1 MKKVLLIIVSIFG
14 VFAQAQTDSK
24 NFRTKSISVQKD
36 SILLDSVSINPFH
49 FKVLNSDKTVV
60 DSTQYVIDYSKS
72 LLIIDKE
79 KYPEIEVEYYAYPE
93 FLTKT
98 YFRFD
103 KNLIVKNPTRSSPLY
118 SLQTKKRNPFF
129 KPFDGLNT
137 AGSISRGLTIGN
149 NQDAVLNSTLDLQI
163 AGKLSD
169 KVTLRAS
176 ITDTNIPIQ
185 ENGYTQQLNE
195 FDRVFIELFSDKWSI
210 KAGDVNLEN
219 SNSSFGNFTKKVAGI
234 SVDAIIKE
242 TDDSKTTVFAS
253 GALVRGKFT
262 TYAFTGQES
271 NQGPY
276 RLFGPN
282 NEQFIIII
290 SGSETVHVNGI
301 PLTRGE
307 NNDYI
312 IDYNTS
318 EITFTP
324 TFPITANMRIAVD
337 FQFSDRNYTRF
348 ITHNGAQY
356 ESEKFKI
363 GGSFYLE
370 NDAKNQPLQQNL
382 SDEQKILLA
391 NAGND
396 NSQMI
401 APSAV
406 ETSYDENKILYRK
419 NFVGTDEIFVFST
432 DENDILY
439 TVTFTNVGQNQ
450 GDYILSNTI
459 ATGRIYEYV
468 GTNLGDYSPVI
479 QLVAPNK
486 LQLAVINAS
495 YNPSEKTVV
504 DAEIALS
511 QNDKNLFSSIDDDN
525 NDGIASKVNWQQT
538 IIDKK
543 WDLKSNLFFE
553 SIAENFQSIE
563 RFRNIEFDRDWNIL
577 DASGN
582 QQLLN
587 ASFVFSNDEKG
598 AVTYSFEQFNFGDSF
613 DGNRH
618 SINGNLN
625 FEKLKVNF
633 LSSLLDSKTAISKN
647 NFARLDVFSKY
658 TFNKSWIGA
667 KIISENNKRTEIA
680 TQNLSNLSQKFSE
693 YEGFFGVGDS
703 TKVFA
708 EVGANFRTNDSL
720 KSNTLERVSNSKTY
734 YINSQLIKNKN
745 SKLSLYANYRTVE
758 NIDFEDTK
766 SLNSR
771 VLYNQQLFNK
781 KVSLNTVY
789 ETVSGNLPQQEFTYI
804 EVEAGQ
810 GFYTWIDYNNDGI
823 QDINEFEIAQFQDE
837 ATYLRIALPTLS
849 YIQTHQTK
857 FSQSL
862 NINLQQWSNQEGFKK
877 TLSHFQNQS
886 FILIDNKQK
895 RSDDAFNLNPFDV
908 NNDDLLALNFN
919 LKNSLFYNR
928 GKQHYST
935 TYNFINARNKT
946 SFAIDNLESKL
957 KLHQLQFVHKFGDF
971 WLFDFKTS
979 IATNKNTSEN
989 YVSRNYDL
997 ENNSINPKVSYI
1009 YNQNSALDVFYEYK
1023 TKDNTIGDLE
1033 SLTSQKMGASY
1044 KTANEKGTSISTE
1057 FNFFINDYFGNQN
1070 SPVAYQMLEGLQ
1082 PGNNFTWS
1090 LLWQQKL
1097 TTYLDLN
1104 INYLGRKSE
1113 TSKTVHTGTV
1123 QLRAHF

>member
-1 MKKVLLIIVSIFG
+1 MKKVLLIYSFLFAF
-14 VFAQAQTDSK
+14 FAQAQTDSK
-24 NFRTKSISVQKD
+24 NFRTKSILVQKD
-36 SILLDSVSINPFH
+36 TIQLDSVSINPFH
-49 FKVLNSDKTVV
+49 FKVLNTDKTVI
-60 DSTQYVIDYSKS
+60 DSTQYSIDYSKS

-79 KYPEIEVEYYAYPE
+79 EYPKIDVEYYAYPE

-98 YFRFD
+98 YFKFD
-103 KNLIVKNPTRSSPLY
+103 KKLIVQNPTRNSRLY
-118 SLQTKKRNPFF
+118 SLQNNTKNSFF

-163 AGKLSD
+163 AGKLSE

-195 FDRVFIELFSDKWSI
+195 FDRVFIELFSENWSI

-219 SNSSFGNFTKKVAGI
+219 THSYFGEFTKKVAGI
-234 SVDAIIKE
+234 SVDGTINH
-242 TDDSKTTVFAS
+242 TDDSRTTVFAS
-253 GALVRGKFT
+253 GALVKGKFT

-282 NEQFIIII
+282 NEQFIIIV
-290 SGSETVHVNGI
+290 SGSETVYVNGI
-301 PLTRGE
+301 PLKRGE

-312 IDYNTS
+312 IDYNTA

-324 TFPITANMRIAVD
+324 TFPITANMRIAID

-348 ITHNGAQY
+348 ITHNGAHY

-370 NDAKNQPLQQNL
+370 NDSKNQPLQQNL
-382 SDEQKILLA
+382 SDEQKLLLS

-396 NSQMI
+396 ISQMI

-406 ETSYDENKILYRK
+406 LSLYDENKILYRK
-419 NFVGTDEIFVFST
+419 DLIGSDEIFVFSI

-439 TVTFTNVGQNQ
+439 TVKFTNVGQNQ

-459 ATGRIYEYV
+459 ATGRIYEYI
-468 GTNLGDYSPVI
+468 GLNQGDYSPII

-486 LQLAVINAS
+486 LQLAIINAS
-495 YNPSEKTVV
+495 YNPSDKTVI
-504 DAEIALS
+504 DAEIAIS
-511 QNDKNLFSSIDDDN
+511 ENDKNLFSSIDDDN
-525 NDGIASKVNWQQT
+525 MDGIASKVSWQQT

-543 WDLKSNLFFE
+543 WNLKSNLFFE
-553 SIAENFQSIE
+553 TIAENFQSIE

-577 DASGN
+577 DATGN
-582 QQLLN
+582 QQLIN

-598 AVTYSFEQFNFGDSF
+598 EITYSFEKFNFGKSF
-613 DGNRH
+613 EGNRH
-618 SINGNLN
+618 SINGDLHFDNLKLN
-625 FEKLKVNF
+625 FE
-633 LSSLLDSKTAISKN
+633 SSLLDSKTSINEN
-647 NFARLDVFSKY
+647 NFARLHLFSKY
-658 TFNKSWIGA
+658 TFNKSWVGT
-667 KIISENNKRTEIA
+667 KINSENNKRKEIA

-703 TKVFA
+703 TKVFT
-708 EVGANFRTNDSL
+708 EIGANFRTNDSL
-720 KSNTLERVSNSKTY
+720 KSTTLQRVSNSKTY
-734 YINSQLIKNKN
+734 FINSQLIKNKN
-745 SKLSLYANYRTVE
+745 TKLSLYANYRTVE
-758 NIDFEDTK
+758 NIDFDDTK

-771 VLYNQQLFNK
+771 VLFKQQLFNK

-862 NINLQQWSNQEGFKK
+862 NINLQQWSNQKGIKK

-895 RSDDAFNLNPFDV
+895 RSDDTFNLNPFDV
-908 NNDDLLALNFN
+908 DNDDLLALNFN
-919 LKNSLFYNR
+919 LKNSLYFNR
-928 GKQHYST
+928 GKQHFST
-935 TYNFINARNKT
+935 TYNFINSRNKT

-957 KLHQLQFVHKFGDF
+957 KLHQLQFAHKFGYF

-979 IATNKNTSEN
+979 TSTNKNSSQN

-997 ENNSINPKVSYI
+997 ENKSINPKISYI
-1009 YNQNSALDVFYEYK
+1009 YSQNRSLDVFYEFK
-1023 TKDNTIGDLE
+1023 TKDNIVGNLE

-1044 KTANEKGTSISTE
+1044 KTSNKKGTSVSTE
-1057 FNFFINDYFGNQN
+1057 FNFFINDYTGNQN

-1113 TSKTVHTGTV
+1113 TSKTIHTGTV

>member
-1 MKKVLLIIVSIFG
+1 MKKVLLILLFLFG
-14 VFAQAQTDSK
+14 VFAQAQIDSK
-24 NFRTKSISVQKD
+24 NFRSKVFTVQKD
-36 SILLDSVSINPFH
+36 SVLIDSVSINPFH
-49 FKVLNSDKTVV
+49 FKVLNTDKTVI
-60 DSTQYVIDYSKS
+60 DSTQYSIDFSKS
-72 LLIIDKE
+72 ILIIDKE
-79 KYPEIEVEYYAYPE
+79 KYPSIEVEYYAYPK

-98 YFRFD
+98 YFKFD
-103 KNLIVKNPTRSSPLY
+103 KKLIVQNPTKNSPLY
-118 SLQTKKRNPFF
+118 SLQTNTRNKYF

-185 ENGYTQQLNE
+185 ENGYTQKLNE
-195 FDRVFIELFSDKWSI
+195 FDRVFIELFSDNWSI

-219 SNSSFGNFTKKVAGI
+219 TNTYFGNFTKKVAGI
-234 SVDAIIKE
+234 SIDA
-242 TDDSKTTVFAS
+242 TLNHDNSKTTVFAS

-262 TYAFTGQES
+262 TYAFVGQES

-290 SGSETVHVNGI
+290 SGSETVYVNGI
-301 PLTRGE
+301 PLKRGE

-312 IDYNTS
+312 IDYNTA
-318 EITFTP
+318 EITFMP
-324 TFPITANMRIAVD
+324 TFPVNANMRISVD

-356 ESEKFKI
+356 ESEKLKI

-370 NDAKNQPLQQNL
+370 NDSKNQPLQQNL
-382 SDEQKILLA
+382 SDEQKLLLA

-396 NSQMI
+396 TSQMV

-406 ETSYDENKILYRK
+406 PSAYDENKILYK
-419 NFVGTDEIFVFST
+419 KDFVGTQEIFIFST
-432 DENDILY
+432 DANDELY
-439 TVTFTNVGQNQ
+439 AVKFTNVGQNQ
-450 GDYILSNTI
+450 GDYILSTTI
-459 ATGRIYEYV
+459 ATGRVYEYIGV
-468 GTNLGDYSPVI
+468 NQGDYSPTI

-486 LQLAVINAS
+486 LQLAIINAS
-495 YNPSEKTVV
+495 YNPSKKTVV

-511 QNDKNLFSSIDDDN
+511 QNDKNLFSSIDDN
-525 NDGIASKVNWQQT
+525 QNDGIAAKVGWKQL
-538 IIDKK
+538 IFDKK
-543 WDLKSNLFFE
+543 WDLKSSFNFE
-553 SIAENFQSIE
+553 SIAENFQSVE
-563 RFRNIEFDRDWNIL
+563 RFRNIEFNRDWNVL
-577 DASGN
+577 STSGN
-582 QQLLN
+582 QQLMN
-587 ASFVFSNDEKG
+587 TSFIFSNEENG
-598 AVTYSFEQFNFGDSF
+598 AVSYNFELLKFSDSF
-613 DGNRH
+613 DGSRH
-618 SINGNLN
+618 SINGNLH
-625 FEKLKVNF
+625 FDKLKLNF
-633 LSSLLDSKTAISKN
+633 LSSLLDSKSSLEKN
-647 NFARLDVFSKY
+647 KFSRLYLTSKY
-658 TFNKSWIGA
+658 TFSKSWIGA
-667 KIISENNKRTEIA
+667 KINSENNKRTEIT
-680 TQNLSNLSQKFSE
+680 TQNLSNRSQKFNE

-708 EVGANFRTNDSL
+708 EIGANFRTNDSL
-720 KSNTLERVSNSKTY
+720 KVNSLQRVSNAKTY

-745 SKLSLYANYRTVE
+745 TQLSLYTNYRTVE
-758 NIDFEDTK
+758 NIDFDDTK

-771 VLYNQQLFNK
+771 ILYSQQLFNK
-781 KVSLNTVY
+781 MVRLNTVY

-810 GFYTWIDYNNDGI
+810 GFYTWIDYNDNGI
-823 QDINEFEIAQFQDE
+823 QEINEFEIAQFQDE
-837 ATYLRIALPTLS
+837 ATFLRVALPTLS

-862 NINLQQWSNQEGFKK
+862 HINLQQWSNQKGFKK
-877 TLSHFQNQS
+877 ALSHFQNQS

-895 RSDDAFNLNPFDV
+895 RSDNTFNLNPFDI

-919 LKNSLFYNR
+919 LKNSLFINR
-928 GKQHYST
+928 GKQHFST

-946 SFAIDNLESKL
+946 SFAIDNLENKL
-957 KLHQLQFVHKFGDF
+957 KLHQLQFTHKFGDF
-971 WLFDFKTS
+971 WLFDFKLSTS
-979 IATNKNTSEN
+979 NNNNSSEN
-989 YVSRNYDL
+989 YSSRNYDL
-997 ENNSINPKVSYI
+997 SNNSINPKISYI
-1009 YNQNSALDVFYEYK
+1009 YSQNSALDVFYEYK
-1023 TKDNTIGDLE
+1023 TKENTIGNLE

-1044 KTANEKGTSISTE
+1044 KTSSKKGTSINAE
-1057 FNFFINDYFGNQN
+1057 FNFFINDYIGNQN

-1113 TSKTVHTGTV
+1113 TSRTIHTGTV

>member
-1 MKKVLLIIVSIFG
+1 MKKVLLIVAFFVG
-14 VFAQAQTDSK
+14 LFAHAQTDSK
-24 NFRTKSISVQKD
+24 SFRTKSIIVQKD
-36 SILLDSVSINPFH
+36 SIQIDSVSINPFH
-49 FKVLNSDKTVV
+49 FKVLTSDRIAI
-60 DSTQYVIDYSKS
+60 DSTQYTIDFSKS

-79 KYPEIEVEYYAYPE
+79 KHPSIEVEYYAYPA

-98 YFRFD
+98 YFKFD
-103 KNLIVKNPTRSSPLY
+103 KKLIVQNPTRNSQLY
-118 SLQTKKRNPFF
+118 SLQNSNKNKFF

-137 AGSISRGLTIGN
+137 VGSISRGMTIGN

-163 AGKLSD
+163 AGKLSE

-195 FDRVFIELFSDKWSI
+195 FDRVFIELFSENWSI
-210 KAGDVNLEN
+210 KAGDINLEN
-219 SNSSFGNFTKKVAGI
+219 TNSYFGSFTKKVAGI
-234 SVDAIIKE
+234 SVDGTINH
-242 TDDSKTTVFAS
+242 DDSKTMVFAS
-253 GALVRGKFT
+253 GALVKGKFT
-262 TYAFTGQES
+262 NYEFTGQES

-282 NEQFIIII
+282 NEQFIIIV
-290 SGSETVHVNGI
+290 SGSETVYVNGI
-301 PLTRGE
+301 PLKRGE

-312 IDYNTS
+312 IDYNTA

-370 NDAKNQPLQQNL
+370 NDSKNQPLQQDL
-382 SDEQKILLA
+382 SDQQKLLLA

-396 NSQMI
+396 ISQMI
-401 APSAV
+401 SPSAV
-406 ETSYDENKILYRK
+406 LTSYDENKILYKK
-419 NFVGTDEIFVFST
+419 NLVGITEVFVFST
-432 DENDILY
+432 DVNDDLY
-439 TVTFTNVGQNQ
+439 AVKFTNVGQNQ
-450 GDYILSNTI
+450 GDYTLSNTI
-459 ATGRIYEYV
+459 ATGRIYEYT

-479 QLVAPNK
+479 QLIAPNK

-495 YNPSEKTVV
+495 YNPSEKTIV
-504 DAEIALS
+504 DAEIAFS
-511 QNDKNLFSSIDDDN
+511 ENDKNLFSKIDDN
-525 NDGIASKVNWQQT
+525 SNDGIASKITWQQT

-553 SIAENFQSIE
+553 TISENFDNVEGYRS
-563 RFRNIEFDRDWNIL
+563 IEFDRDWNIL

-582 QQLLN
+582 QQLIN
-587 ASFVFSNDEKG
+587 ASFVFSNEEEG
-598 AVTYSFEQFNFGDSF
+598 AVTYNFEQFNFGKSF

-618 SINGNLN
+618 SINGNLY
-625 FEKLKVNF
+625 FDKLKLNF
-633 LSSLLDSKTAISKN
+633 LSSFLNSKTSINENKFS
-647 NFARLDVFSKY
+647 RLFLTSKY

-667 KIISENNKRTEIA
+667 KINSENNKRTEIA
-680 TQNLSNLSQKFSE
+680 TQNLSNLSQKFNE

-708 EVGANFRTNDSL
+708 EIGANFRTNDSL
-720 KSNTLERVSNSKTY
+720 KVNTLQRVSNSKTY
-734 YINSQLIKNKN
+734 YVNSQLIKNKN
-745 SKLSLYANYRTVE
+745 TKLSLYANYRTVE
-758 NIDFEDTK
+758 NIDFDDTK

-771 VLYNQQLFNK
+771 ILYNQQLFNK

-810 GFYTWIDYNNDGI
+810 GFYTWNDYNDNGI
-823 QDINEFEIAQFQDE
+823 QELNEFEIAQFQDE

-862 NINLQQWSNQEGFKK
+862 NINLQQWSNQKGFKK
-877 TLSHFQNQS
+877 MLSHFQNQS

-895 RSDDAFNLNPFDV
+895 RSDDTFNLNPFDI
-908 NNDDLLALNFN
+908 NTDDLLALNFN
-919 LKNSLFYNR
+919 LKNSLFFNR
-928 GKQHYST
+928 GKQHFST

-957 KLHQLQFVHKFGDF
+957 KLHQLQFTHKLGDF
-971 WLFDFKTS
+971 WLFDFRASTS
-979 IATNKNTSEN
+979 KNKNSSEN
-989 YVSRNYDL
+989 FSSRNYDL
-997 ENNSINPKVSYI
+997 DNNSINPKISYV
-1009 YNQNSALDVFYEYK
+1009 YSQNSALDVFYEYK
-1023 TKDNTIGDLE
+1023 TKENSLGNLE

-1044 KTANEKGTSISTE
+1044 KTSNKKGTSINAE
-1057 FNFFINDYFGNQN
+1057 FNFFINDYIGNQN

-1113 TSKTVHTGTV
+1113 TSNTIHTGTV

>member
-1 MKKVLLIIVSIFG
+1 MKKVLLITLFLFG

-24 NFRTKSISVQKD
+24 NFRTKTFSVKKD
-36 SILLDSVSINPFH
+36 SIFIDSVSINPFH
-49 FKVLNSDKTVV
+49 FKVLNTDKTVV
-60 DSTQYVIDYSKS
+60 DSINYSIDFSKS
-72 LLIIDKE
+72 LLVIDSE
-79 KYPEIEVEYYAYPE
+79 KYSEIEVEYYAYPE

-98 YFRFD
+98 YFKFD
-103 KNLIVKNPTRSSPLY
+103 KKLIVQNPTKKSPLY
-118 SLQTKKRNPFF
+118 SFQNSNKKQFF

-137 AGSISRGLTIGN
+137 VGSISRGLTVGN

-195 FDRVFIELFSDKWSI
+195 FDRVFIELFSENWSI
-210 KAGDVNLEN
+210 KAGDVNLNN
-219 SNSSFGNFTKKVAGI
+219 SNSYFGEFTKKISGI
-234 SVDAIIKE
+234 SVDATLNHDNSLTKI
-242 TDDSKTTVFAS
+242 FAS

-262 TYAFTGQES
+262 NYQFVGQES

-282 NEQFIIII
+282 NEQFIIVI
-290 SGSETVHVNGI
+290 SGSETVYVNGL
-301 PLTRGE
+301 PLKRGE

-312 IDYNTS
+312 IDYNTA

-324 TFPITANMRIAVD
+324 TFPINTNMRISVD

-356 ESEKFKI
+356 ESEKLKI

-370 NDAKNQPLQQNL
+370 NDSKNQSLQQNL
-382 SDEQKILLA
+382 SDEQKQLLA

-396 NSQMI
+396 TSLMV

-406 ETSYDENKILYRK
+406 LTPFDENKVLYEK
-419 NFVGTDEIFVFST
+419 ELVGSDEIFVFST
-432 DENDILY
+432 NENSDLY
-439 TVTFTNVGQNQ
+439 TVRFTNVGQNQ

-459 ATGRIYEYV
+459 AAGKIYEYV
-468 GTNLGDYSPVI
+468 GINLGDYNPTI
-479 QLVAPNK
+479 QLIAPNK
-486 LQLAVINAS
+486 LQLAIVNSSYKPSKKTTIN
-495 YNPSEKTVV
+495 
-504 DAEIALS
+504 AEIALS
-511 QNDKNLFSSIDDDN
+511 QNDENLFSTIDNDN
-525 NDGIASKVNWQQT
+525 NDGIASKISWEQF
-538 IIDKK
+538 IFDKK
-543 WDLKSNLFFE
+543 WDLKSNLHYE
-553 SIAENFQSIE
+553 SISEDFQSIE
-563 RFRNIEFDRDWNIL
+563 RFRNIEFDRDWNII

-582 QQLLN
+582 QQLIN
-587 ASFVFSNDEKG
+587 ASFVFSNEEKG
-598 AVTYSFEQFNFGDSF
+598 KVAYNFEQFNFGKSF

-618 SINGNLN
+618 SINGNLYFN
-625 FEKLKVNF
+625 KLKLNF
-633 LSSLLDSKTAISKN
+633 SSSFLNSKSPEN
-647 NFARLDVFSKY
+647 ENDFARLNLTSKY

-667 KIISENNKRTEIA
+667 KINYENNKRTEIL
-680 TQNLSNLSQKFSE
+680 TQNLSTLSQKFDE
-693 YEGFFGVGDS
+693 YEAFFGVGDS

-708 EVGANFRTNDSL
+708 EVGVNLRSNDSVKL
-720 KSNTLERVSNSKTY
+720 NSLERVSNANTY
-734 YINSQLIKNKN
+734 YINSQLIKNEN
-745 SKLSLYANYRTVE
+745 TKLSLYANYRIVE
-758 NIDFEDTK
+758 NIDFDDTK

-771 VLYNQQLFNK
+771 LRFNKQLFNK

-789 ETVSGNLPQQEFTYI
+789 ETLSGNLPQQEFTYI
-804 EVEAGQ
+804 EVDEGQ
-810 GFYTWIDYNNDGI
+810 GFYTWIDYNNNGI
-823 QDINEFEIAQFQDE
+823 QELNEFEIAQFQDE
-837 ATYLRIALPTLS
+837 ASYLRVALPTLN

-862 NINLQQWSNQEGFKK
+862 NINLQQWSNQKGFKK

-895 RSDDAFNLNPFDV
+895 RSDDSFNLNPFDI
-908 NNDDLLALNFN
+908 NTDDLLALNFN
-919 LKNSLFYNR
+919 LKNSLFFNR
-928 GKQHYST
+928 GKQHFST
-935 TYNFINARNKT
+935 TYNFINAKNKT
-946 SFAIDNLESKL
+946 SFAIDNLENKL

-971 WLFDFKTS
+971 WLLDFKTNTS
-979 IATNKNTSEN
+979 TNKNSSEN
-989 YVSRNYDL
+989 FSSRNYDL
-997 ENNSINPKVSYI
+997 ENIAINPKISYV
-1009 YNQNSALDVFYEYK
+1009 YNQNKALDFFYEYK
-1023 TKDNTIGDLE
+1023 TKENTIGNLE
-1033 SLTSQKMGASY
+1033 YLASHKMGSSF
-1044 KTANEKGTSISTE
+1044 KTSNKKGTSVNAE
-1057 FNFFINDYFGNQN
+1057 FNFFINDFTGNQN

-1082 PGNNFTWS
+1082 AGNNFTWS

-1113 TSKTVHTGTV
+1113 TSRTVHTGTV